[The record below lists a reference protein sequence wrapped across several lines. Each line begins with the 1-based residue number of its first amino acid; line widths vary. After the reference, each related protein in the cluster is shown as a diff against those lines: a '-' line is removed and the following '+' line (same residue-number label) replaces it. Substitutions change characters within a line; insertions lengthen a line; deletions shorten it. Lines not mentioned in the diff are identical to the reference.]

1 MTSPA
6 RSSDDRALLLSTWT
20 SAGFAVVAVA
30 WGLLTG
36 SQLIVFDGLYS
47 FASVALSLMAV
58 LALRTARRGPDER
71 YPWGREVWE
80 PLTVV
85 VKAAA
90 LGGLSVYALVG
101 GVGDASP
108 AGARWRSGWRWCTAS
123 RRPLVGVAVA
133 VVLRRRAPPARRTW

>member
-1 MTSPA
+1 MDRVQPT

-20 SAGFAVVAVA
+20 SAGFAVVAVG

-36 SQLIVFDGLYS
+36 SRLIIFDGLYS
-47 FASVALSLMAV
+47 FASVGLSLMAV
-58 LALRTARRGPDER
+58 AALRTARRGPDAR

-90 LGGLSVYALVG
+90 LAGRSVNDVASIMALQRTL
-101 GVGDASP
+101 AEFEQTIK
-108 AGARWRSGWRWCTAS
+108 ACAA
-123 RRPLVGVAVA
+123 
-133 VVLRRRAPPARRTW
+133 ARR